1 MDLSPVR
8 LDALFQALGDPTRRA
23 LIHRLAA
30 GPATVSDLARPFD
43 MTLPSFLLHIRKLE
57 ASGLVL
63 TSKDGRTRT
72 VTLVPGAFTPVRT
85 WLDDQR
91 DLWEARLDRL
101 ETFVT
106 DTPKGPRT

>member
-1 MDLSPVR
+1 MDLSPVH
-8 LDALFQALGDPTRRA
+8 LDALFQTLGDPTRRA

-30 GPATVSDLARPFD
+30 GPATVSELARPFD

-57 ASGLVL
+57 TSGLVV